1 MKSEFKKI
9 ADDCGLYI
17 SPPSQST
24 MLEVEFFGEQVAKKC
39 CEILD
44 SKRFDN
50 VRPSIEIAQ
59 TMIKQFFEIKP

>member
-24 MLEVEFFGEQVAKKC
+24 MLEVELFGEQVAKKC

-44 SKRFDN
+44 SKRFEN
-50 VRPSIEIAQ
+50 VRSSMEIAQ
-59 TMIKQFFEIKP
+59 AMIKEFFEVK

>member
-24 MLEVEFFGEQVAKKC
+24 MMEVEFFGEQVAKKC

-44 SKRFDN
+44 DKRFEN
-50 VRPSIEIAQ
+50 VRPSMEIAQ
-59 TMIKQFFEIKP
+59 AMIKEFFEIKQ

>member
-9 ADDCGLYI
+9 ADDCELYI
-17 SPPSQST
+17 EPQSQSR

-44 SKRFDN
+44 DKRFDN
-50 VRPSIEIAQ
+50 VRPSMIIDQA
-59 TMIKQFFEIKP
+59 MIKQFFEIK